1 MSVFRRIGDLTK
13 ATVHEILDK
22 LEDPVMMLNQYLRD
36 MEDEIARA
44 EVTAAKQM
52 AAERKLNEQK
62 SEAERRVGQCEAEA
76 ERALLAGDEPA
87 ARAALERKLYFQSR
101 AAELANWREEA
112 RKRSEELLRQLREMK
127 EDYYRMRHKR
137 NELAARAQMAQ
148 ARKQM
153 AEFGAAHAFE
163 AGTAARGFQRIEEK
177 ILRMEAEADIAASPF
192 AAPGYAVSPAA
203 SPFVGTPQA
212 QDERRERVEEE
223 LRALKAKL
231 NGDA

>member
-1 MSVFRRIGDLTK
+1 MSVFKRIGDLTK

-22 LEDPVMMLNQYLRD
+22 IEDPVMMLNQYLRD

-62 SEAERRVGQCEAEA
+62 SEAERRVGQYEAEA
-76 ERALLAGDEPA
+76 ERALLTGDEQA

-101 AAELANWREEA
+101 AAELENWHEEA
-112 RKRSEELLRQLREMK
+112 RKRSDELLRQLREMK
-127 EDYYRMRHKR
+127 EEYYRMRHKR

-153 AEFGAAHAFE
+153 AQFGSAHAFE
-163 AGTAARGFQRIEEK
+163 VGTAARGFQRMEEK
-177 ILRMEAEADIAASPF
+177 IMRMEAEADIAASSF
-192 AAPGYAVSPAA
+192 TAPGFAVSPVT
-203 SPFVGTPQA
+203 PFGAVQA
-212 QDERRERVEEE
+212 QNEWRERVEQE

>member
-62 SEAERRVGQCEAEA
+62 SEA